1 MKSKRK
7 FRVSHGA
14 YALDPKAFDFM
25 FMCGGVQPTELTGS
39 GIAVVHISGPLEHH
53 AGFFDSYDD
62 IAARIEDAFCD
73 DDVRAVVLKIDSP
86 GGDANGVFEAN
97 RNIRNMRAEWDKP
110 LFAYSDES
118 MYSAAYA
125 IGCAADEIWLP
136 PTGGVG
142 SVGVICSVEDRTAAN
157 EKSGRNIKL
166 VTTGAR
172 KGDSHPDREMTP
184 EVLASVQ
191 ASVNQMGNVFFETVA
206 ECRGIEAS
214 EVQSLEAGCY
224 MGELAVNSGLADNV
238 GGWQEFIAYVTA
250 QLSEPASMTP
260 KAKLTKERNALATQI
275 EASNSPSEKKKLLAL
290 YSTKCAELSALKASE
305 KPAAE
310 EPAEDGEEEV
320 ASESEEDCE
329 EEDDDMED
337 EPAGDDPEAAATA
350 SVNARVLAAVQR
362 LTGQKNLSA
371 ALGALEAMPSIREQS
386 RNDRFDAYVDAALSA
401 KTITPGEAKSFKAQ
415 KSKDPAWI
423 KGHLSTKEKLKLRS
437 SDDGAQDGNI
447 NAPAI
452 TPNLQGLDN
461 DQQKLLSVAARQAG
475 VSVEDYTKKLQE
487 KGALNGVR
495 RF

>member
-7 FRVSHGA
+7 FRVSSCA
-14 YALDPKAFDFM
+14 YALDPKALDFL
-25 FMCGGVQPTELTGS
+25 FMCGDVRETELLPQ

-53 AGFFDSYDD
+53 AGFFDSYDAITD
-62 IAARIEDAFCD
+62 RIEDAFCD

-97 RNIRNMRAEWDKP
+97 RNIRNLRAEWDKP

-125 IGCAADEIWLP
+125 IGCASDEIWLP
-136 PTGGVG
+136 STGGVG
-142 SVGVICSVEDRTAAN
+142 SVGVICSIEDRTQSN
-157 EKSGRNIKL
+157 EKAGRKIKL

-206 ECRGIEAS
+206 ECRGIEAI
-214 EVQSLEAGCY
+214 EVQALEAGCY

-290 YSTKCAELSALKASE
+290 FSTKCAELSALKASE
-305 KPAAE
+305 TPAAE
-310 EPAEDGEEEV
+310 GPAEDGEEEV

-329 EEDDDMED
+329 EDEEED
-337 EPAGDDPEAAATA
+337 EPAGDDPEAVASA
-350 SVNARVLAAVQR
+350 SVNAKFLAAVQR
-362 LTGQKNLSA
+362 FTGEKSISGM
-371 ALGALEAMPSIREQS
+371 LGALEAMPSLKEQS
-386 RNDRFDAYVDAALSA
+386 RNERFDAHVDAALA
-401 KTITPGEAKSFKAQ
+401 KQIITPGEARSFKAQ

-423 KGHLSTKEKLKLRS
+423 KGHLSAKDKLRLRS

-447 NAPAI
+447 NAPSI
-452 TPNLQGLDN
+452 TPNMQGLDN

-487 KGALNGVR
+487 KGALNGAR